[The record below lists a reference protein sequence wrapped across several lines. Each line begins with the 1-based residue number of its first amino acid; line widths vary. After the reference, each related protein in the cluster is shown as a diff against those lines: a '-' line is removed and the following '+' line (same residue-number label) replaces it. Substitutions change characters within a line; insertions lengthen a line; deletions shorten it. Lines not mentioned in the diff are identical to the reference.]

1 MLTEQR
7 ARQEGA
13 QGKQALVGQGC
24 SPRRP
29 GHAAGG
35 FRAIRFTW
43 NSQQAGS
50 VLVVPYRSAED
61 KR

>member
-1 MLTEQR
+1 MLR
-7 ARQEGA
+7 GHEGA
-13 QGKQALVGQGC
+13 QGMQTQGC

-50 VLVVPYRSAED
+50 VLAVPYRSAAD